1 MKAKFRKERQAIQDF
16 EKRLEQGESSKKMG
30 TLTRW
35 ISLKRKTDKNNQVVK
50 NEKLDKTFLYKR
62 VNMSSCL
69 SVL

>member
-35 ISLKRKTDKNNQVVK
+35 ISLKRKTDKNNQVVET
-50 NEKLDKTFLYKR
+50 EKIR
-62 VNMSSCL
+62 
-69 SVL
+69 